1 VLDTVAITERADEPV
16 RALSRGLLQR
26 VACARVC
33 LHRPALLLLDEPW
46 ANLDVA
52 ATAHLRDVL
61 GRETGPTRVLVT
73 HDIAHALSEAD
84 TVIGLR
90 AGRQVLLADASAPV
104 DLGEVF
110 A

>member
-1 VLDTVAITERADEPV
+1 
-16 RALSRGLLQR
+16 
-26 VACARVC
+26 VC

-90 AGRQVLLADASAPV
+90 AGRQVLLADASAPM
-104 DLGEVF
+104 DFGEVF